1 MINKLRIKFIKIGI
15 LATTIVLIIFNA
27 GIAITN
33 YLGVKSL
40 QEETLLK
47 ISQNEGR
54 MPTFDKKP
62 DFDGFVPKDRGEME
76 NYFKTR
82 YFVIRYDDNGN
93 ITQSNLDSIASV
105 SEDNLNKYLSIVKNK
120 EPGFGYS
127 NYYRYLI
134 TDTGDGK
141 HMAVFLDVYQEMT
154 KYYFGLLNLI
164 VASILCDVLVFVFLN
179 LYSKRMVEPFI
190 ENNRRQKQFI
200 TNASHEL
207 KTPITVISTS
217 LKVLEMENGKQ
228 KWIDKAQYQVT
239 KLTDLV
245 NDLVTLSKLNEDESP
260 LKFKHYDLS
269 SSLNE
274 LVESFDDFAKEEKL
288 ELKSNIENNINIYG
302 DEYYIKLMISTLLDN
317 AIKYATK
324 DSEININLKK
334 INKDIEITINNEVE
348 NLTEDDVD
356 KIFERFYRTSDARA
370 SEIKGS
376 GIGLSIAKQIVEGH
390 KGIIEA
396 KLIDN
401 KIIEFKIKLKEK
413 KM

>member
-15 LATTIVLIIFNA
+15 LATTIVLIIFNV
-27 GIAITN
+27 GIAVTN
-33 YLGVKSL
+33 YVGVKSL

-54 MPTFDKKP
+54 MPVFDKKS
-62 DFDGFVPKDRGEME
+62 DFDSFIPKDRAEME
-76 NYFKTR
+76 NYYKTR
-82 YFVIRYDDNGN
+82 YFVIRYDDDGN

-141 HMAVFLDVYQEMT
+141 HMAIFLDVYQEMT
-154 KYYFGLLNLI
+154 KYYFGLLNFI
-164 VASILCDVLVFVFLN
+164 VASMLCDALVFVFLN
-179 LYSKRMVEPFI
+179 LSSKRVVEPFI

-274 LVESFDDFAKEEKL
+274 VVESFNDFAKEEKL

-390 KGIIEA
+390 KGTIEA